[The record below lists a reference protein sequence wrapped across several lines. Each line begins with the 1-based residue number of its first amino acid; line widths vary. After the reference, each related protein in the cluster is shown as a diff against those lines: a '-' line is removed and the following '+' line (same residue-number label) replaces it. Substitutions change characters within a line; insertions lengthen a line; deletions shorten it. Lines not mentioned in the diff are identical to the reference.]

1 MAKVSFTKFGLKTNA
16 DVKIVDWNDEL
27 SFEVKQYL
35 PIEERATLISNVVN
49 YSVDDN
55 GFYNPIKLDLFTTL
69 EIMYYYTNINF
80 TDKMKSDPSKLYDLV
95 VGNGLYDLVVNN
107 IPKDEYYQIN
117 ESIYEAV
124 DSIYK
129 YRNSAMGLV
138 DNFMGKYSDLGLNI
152 EELQSKLANGE
163 NVEFLKEVLDKLG

>member
-1 MAKVSFTKFGLKTNA
+1 
-16 DVKIVDWNDEL
+16 
-27 SFEVKQYL
+27 
-35 PIEERATLISNVVN
+35 
-49 YSVDDN
+49 
-55 GFYNPIKLDLFTTL
+55 
-69 EIMYYYTNINF
+69 MYYYTNINF

-95 VGNGLYDLVVNN
+95 VGNGLYDLVVSN